1 MVKLNLICRVKS
13 WGSLIGFLFLVS
25 FAWGT
30 EDGQLSELKARAE
43 NGDAE
48 AQFDL
53 GLVYEKGGHVRDYA
67 KARKW
72 YQKAAE
78 QGHTQALY
86 NIGFMYERGRGVKQ
100 DVTEARKWYQRAA
113 RKGHPPCKNPP
124 SSAQY
129 AIS

>member
-1 MVKLNLICRVKS
+1 MIV
-13 WGSLIGFLFLVS
+13 FLFLVS

-30 EDGQLSELKARAE
+30 EDGQLSELKARSE

-53 GLVYEKGGHVRDYA
+53 GLVYERGGHMRDYA

-78 QGHTQALY
+78 QGHIGVQYSLGVLY
-86 NIGFMYERGRGVKQ
+86 
-100 DVTEARKWYQRAA
+100 A
-113 RKGHPPCKNPP
+113 
-124 SSAQY
+124 
-129 AIS
+129 

>member
-1 MVKLNLICRVKS
+1 MVNLISRVKS
-13 WGSLIGFLFLVS
+13 WGSLIVFLFLVS

-30 EDGQLSELKARAE
+30 EDGQLSDLKARAE

-53 GLVYEKGGHVRDYA
+53 GLVYERGGHVRDYA

-86 NIGFMYERGRGVKQ
+86 NIGVMHERGRGVKR
-100 DVTEARKWYQRAA
+100 DMGLR
-113 RKGHPPCKNPP
+113 G
-124 SSAQY
+124 
-129 AIS
+129 I